1 MRLTRQRNIILSEVR
16 GAKDHPSA
24 DEVYRR
30 VRSTLPKISLGTV
43 YRNLEYLTESGV
55 IRKVEIGGG
64 QRRFDP
70 VLGDHAHFR
79 CVRCGE
85 IEDVPFEVL
94 LDESGRKKQ
103 SWMEGRTILG
113 NNVEYY
119 GICPACGN
127 GHDG

>member
-16 GAKDHPSA
+16 EAKDHPSA
-24 DEVYRR
+24 DELYRR

-43 YRNLEYLTESGV
+43 YRNLEYLTENGL

-70 VLGDHAHFR
+70 VLEDHAHFR

-94 LDESGRKKQ
+94 LDESGCKNQ
-103 SWMEGRTILG
+103 SWMEGRTIFG